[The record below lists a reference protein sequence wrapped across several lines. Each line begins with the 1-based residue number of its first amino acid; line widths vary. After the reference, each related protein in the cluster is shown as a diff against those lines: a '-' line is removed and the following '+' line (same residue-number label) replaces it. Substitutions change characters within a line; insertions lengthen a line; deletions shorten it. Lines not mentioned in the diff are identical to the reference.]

1 MNNKKNLKIK
11 KITFSATRFSL
22 LTTLLLL
29 MSCHQANTSHTQVLL
44 GEKLLWEHPD
54 SALTILQSIKH
65 PEVLSEQDY
74 ALWCL
79 TIEHA
84 RYKLSL
90 TTSPDSIQKI
100 AITYFDKTNN
110 YHYAAEAYYVQ
121 GASYAELGQTDK
133 AMTSL
138 KKAEQLFIKSP
149 PVADKQWGLLY
160 NIMGSVLEQE
170 ELFQVANDYYTRSNL
185 FFAKSHNP
193 FYQACAY
200 RDMAR
205 MRNRLQMDSAHYYFD
220 KAQKYALQLPDSTLY
235 WQIRASEVCVDSALT
250 TPQNMITNLR
260 QVCLVQKYYRYAFQI
275 AYAFLELNQPDSC
288 RHYIK
293 LLEKDTGDL
302 TFSKIRYHYIKGLY
316 LHAYGTPKEAF
327 FNLQTAYDLRESEM
341 KKHATARTYTI
352 AKRYDLAQ
360 QKEYAMQLQH
370 ESDRKTI
377 VIIWVCLLFILVA
390 AIGTVIIIVG
400 SNHNTIQ
407 RKQLAHDRDKQIT
420 LLRDKIQCTQQLNL
434 DNNLGK
440 YSLDEL
446 PINIRNAIEL
456 MTYSDHNRGEL
467 LTALEEL
474 YPHFFEKLRSYQQ
487 LTDIDKI
494 VICLLGLKFT
504 TSDITQLLWIN
515 ANTFYRR
522 CNFIKQRTNLSTT
535 SSVTKWCIEVM
546 SPYIT

>member
-1 MNNKKNLKIK
+1 MHDKKNLKTRK
-11 KITFSATRFSL
+11 TTFSTTIFLL
-22 LTTLLLL
+22 LTTLVLLV
-29 MSCHQANTSHTQVLL
+29 SCNQANISRSQVLL

-54 SALTILQSIKH
+54 SALTVLQSIKH

-74 ALWCL
+74 AVWCL

-90 TTSPDSIQKI
+90 PTSPDSIQKI
-100 AITYFDKTNN
+100 AITYFDKTNS
-110 YHYAAEAYYVQ
+110 YRYAAEAYYVQ

-149 PVADKQWGLLY
+149 AVADKQWGLLY

-193 FYQACAY
+193 FYRACAY

-293 LLEKDTGDL
+293 LLEKDTGNL
-302 TFSKIRYHYIKGLY
+302 VFSKIRYHYLKGLY
-316 LHAYGTPKEAF
+316 LNAYGTPKKAF
-327 FNLQTAYDLRESEM
+327 YNLQTAYDLRELEM

-377 VIIWVCLLFILVA
+377 VIIWVCLIFLLITA
-390 AIGTVIIIVG
+390 TGTVVIIVF

-407 RKQLAHDRDKQIT
+407 RKLLTHNRDKQIA
-420 LLRDKIQCTQQLNL
+420 LLRDKIRCTQQLNL

-440 YSLDEL
+440 YSLEEL
-446 PINIRNAIEL
+446 PTNIRKTIEL

-474 YPHFFEKLRSYQQ
+474 YPLFFEQLKSFQQ

-522 CNFIKQRTNLSTT
+522 CNIIKQRTNLSTT

-546 SPYIT
+546 SPFIT